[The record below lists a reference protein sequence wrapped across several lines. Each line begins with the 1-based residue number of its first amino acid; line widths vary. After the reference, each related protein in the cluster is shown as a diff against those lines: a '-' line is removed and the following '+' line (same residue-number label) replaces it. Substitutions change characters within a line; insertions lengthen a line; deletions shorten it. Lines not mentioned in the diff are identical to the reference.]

1 MILRSYASPWWTALT
16 LRVCVC
22 VCVVNDVKQPK
33 LINTVFPAG
42 TTPVEMKLNIRT
54 IWETC

>member
-16 LRVCVC
+16 LRVC